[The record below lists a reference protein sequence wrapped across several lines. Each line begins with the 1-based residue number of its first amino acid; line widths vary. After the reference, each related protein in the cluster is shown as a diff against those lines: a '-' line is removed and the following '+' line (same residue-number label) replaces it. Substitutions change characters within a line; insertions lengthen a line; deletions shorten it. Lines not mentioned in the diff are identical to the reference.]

1 MECSPRQ
8 RPVESRSLSETSVVP
23 ISSAMSTVEMEPI
36 SLASL
41 TSEVAI
47 PAPLYLRIDC
57 DSVLCRKTGESLDGD
72 LRRQLF
78 EAGQDLVWI
87 RRSDRHFYHQYL
99 RSEVLK
105 RYHGVEGTGPIE
117 SFSTTT
123 LESLPQWMEAVE
135 AVQIDRPEA
144 YGRSWRI
151 AHYGIQLATGLGVA
165 TESFLRPLIC
175 GLLLHEVSQV
185 DGQDLNLLKLEENA
199 VSIIDGWRER
209 IDGNGALGWNSK
221 RLTIPLR
228 IAAVAIAF
236 DHRTSGDG
244 GRPRQPAFDVLREF
258 IISEHGA
265 LDPTIIAAFIRILDH

>member
-1 MECSPRQ
+1 M
-8 RPVESRSLSETSVVP
+8 VP

>member
-23 ISSAMSTVEMEPI
+23 SSSAMSTVEMEPI
-36 SLASL
+36 PLASL

-57 DSVLCRKTGESLDGD
+57 DSVLCRKTGENFGGD

-87 RRSDRHFYHQYL
+87 RRSDRHLYHQYQ

-105 RYHGVEGTGPIE
+105 RYHGVEGVGPLE
-117 SFSTTT
+117 SSSTTT
-123 LESLPQWMEAVE
+123 LESLPQWLEAVE
-135 AVQIDRPEA
+135 AVRIDRPEA

-165 TESFLRPLIC
+165 TESFLRSLIC

-209 IDGNGALGWNSK
+209 IDGHGPLGWDSK
-221 RLTIPLR
+221 RLTIALR